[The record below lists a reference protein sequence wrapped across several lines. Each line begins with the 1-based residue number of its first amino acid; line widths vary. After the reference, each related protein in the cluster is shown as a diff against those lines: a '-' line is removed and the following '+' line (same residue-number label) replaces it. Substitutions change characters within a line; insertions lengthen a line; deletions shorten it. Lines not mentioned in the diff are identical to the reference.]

1 MKKFLIGTTALIG
14 AAMIAGAAQAEDPK
28 VMVGGVIDFQAGY
41 ADQDGSANQSDFG
54 FRNDTEV
61 SFSVHGK
68 ADNGLGYGAVI
79 DLEADVTGDANNEG
93 LNASNT
99 YVFMDGSFGR
109 FELGSTAGAAETL
122 AVEADNIARGTGGID
137 GDWVYFANP
146 TGAGFIS
153 TPGLGAEHGSV
164 TAFGDESSFN
174 ANKINYYSPR
184 FSGFQLGVSY
194 TPDLENRGQLVDRLE
209 NGYGDVWEAGLNYEG
224 DWDGLGFAA
233 AATGIMGDAEFA
245 GGNDLEGYNVGLATN
260 LYGFNVAGSYGDWL
274 DTLGV
279 DADYYTVGLG
289 YDFGPF
295 GASATWLD
303 SSAGANDFENLVIGA
318 DYSLAPGLTPYAE
331 VSMFDADGGAGAS
344 NDGTVVILG
353 TELAF

>member
-28 VMVGGVIDFQAGY
+28 VMVGGVIDFQAGF
-41 ADQDGSANQSDFG
+41 ADQDLDDNQADFG
-54 FRNDTEV
+54 FRNDTEI

-79 DLEADVTGDANNEG
+79 DLEADVTEDDNDEG

-99 YVFMDGSFGR
+99 YVFLDGSFGR
-109 FELGSTAGAAETL
+109 FELGSTAGSAETL
-122 AVEADNIARGTGGID
+122 SVEADNIARGTGGID
-137 GDWVYFANP
+137 GDWVYFANA
-146 TGAGFIS
+146 TGAGFVS
-153 TPGLGAEHGSV
+153 TPGLYAEHGSV
-164 TAFGDESSFN
+164 QEFGNESTFN

-209 NGYGDVWEAGLNYEG
+209 NGFGDVFEGGINYEG
-224 DWDGLGFAA
+224 QWDQVGFAA
-233 AATGIMGDAEFA
+233 AVTGITGDNEN
-245 GGNDLEGYNVGLATN
+245 GGDDLEGWNAGLATN
-260 LYGFNVAGSYGDWL
+260 LYGVNLAGSYGDWG
-274 DTLGV
+274 DTLGL
-279 DADYYTVGLG
+279 DADYYTLGAG

-295 GASATWLD
+295 GASVTWLD
-303 SSAGANDFENLVIGA
+303 SEAGTNEFNNLVIGA
-318 DYSLAPGLTPYAE
+318 DYSLAPGLTPYIEYSA
-331 VSMFDADGGAGAS
+331 FDADGGAGAAS
-344 NDGTVVILG
+344 NDGSVVILG